1 MSCSWSLTSS
11 TNVPSE
17 IDQLSSMQVT
27 PNGQPRQAMAKGS
40 ASTPAPT
47 IEVKLCLFSFVFCFF
62 SSGFFVFRERG
73 REAKAT
79 RPPPGSLRSPNL
91 HLKPSHSPRTQKGP
105 TRRAGTC
112 PCGASP
118 PPPWSVFFFNEKF
131 GVERGTTTRA
141 AATSARFLVCPFF
154 SFQFHT
160 ASPAAVPFS
169 LRDSVASQQ
178 RRASICRLASG
189 GAQGSLPVEAIRA
202 CRRRYAE
209 PLKNKKKQKLGTDSA
224 ATFPCDSYH
233 SAGRVVEHL
242 RPEGAQTES
251 H

>member
-40 ASTPAPT
+40 ARTPAPT
-47 IEVKLCLFSFVFCFF
+47 IEVKLCLFSFVFFLPGF
-62 SSGFFVFRERG
+62 SFLERG

-118 PPPWSVFFFNEKF
+118 PPPWSVFFLMKSS
-131 GVERGTTTRA
+131 GSRGGRRRGRRRRQQGFWFA
-141 AATSARFLVCPFF
+141 LFF

-160 ASPAAVPFS
+160 ASPAAVPFT

>member
-1 MSCSWSLTSS
+1 MSGSVSARIWQKKGQRRNNFCFLSHLGGMSCSWSLTSS

-17 IDQLSSMQVT
+17 IDQLSSMQVM

-40 ASTPAPT
+40 ARTPAPT

-154 SFQFHT
+154 FLSN
-160 ASPAAVPFS
+160 SI
-169 LRDSVASQQ
+169 QQ
-178 RRASICRLASG
+178 ALLQSRFLC
-189 GAQGSLPVEAIRA
+189 V
-202 CRRRYAE
+202 
-209 PLKNKKKQKLGTDSA
+209 T
-224 ATFPCDSYH
+224 
-233 SAGRVVEHL
+233 V
-242 RPEGAQTES
+242 
-251 H
+251 